1 MEAGIGAKRLAWAV
15 IAVLACGFCYCI
27 GFQSGSAD
35 ATTRFDQRIH
45 EVTATLQ
52 TVIRQHSDLDDASAS
67 SGRAPDATA
76 AAW

>member
-15 IAVLACGFCYCI
+15 IAVLACGFCYSI

-35 ATTRFDQRIH
+35 ATIRFDQRIH

-52 TVIRQHSDLDDASAS
+52 TVIRKHSALDDASAA
-67 SGRAPDATA
+67 SGRVPDATV